1 MKNLKFSPFVL
12 LLFSAMFFASCSPQN
27 NDSKEVAEEANDEK
41 FDDTGLKNDTE
52 FAVTAADGGMLEVEL
67 GKLAL
72 TNASSEQVKMF
83 ADMMVKDHG
92 MANQELKDLASRKN
106 ITLPTALSDKSQK
119 SYEDLSKKTGQEFD
133 EEYMSFMVDDHQEDI
148 DAFKKQAD
156 KGNDPELKSWAAG
169 KVPTLEQHLEHAKQA
184 EAAVDSLKNK

>member
-41 FDDTGLKNDTE
+41 FDDTGLKNDTD

-67 GKLAL
+67 GNLAQ
-72 TNASSEQVKMF
+72 TKASSEQVKMF
-83 ADMMVKDHG
+83 ADMMVKDHT
-92 MANQELKDLASRKN
+92 MANQELKDLAARKN
-106 ITLPTALSDKSQK
+106 ITLPTALSEKSQK

-133 EEYMSFMVDDHQEDI
+133 EAYMSFMVDDHQEDI
-148 DAFKKQAD
+148 NAFKKQAD
-156 KGNDPELKSWAAG
+156 NGNDPELKSWAAG
-169 KVPTLEQHLEHAKQA
+169 KVPTLEQHLEHAKQVEEVA
-184 EAAVDSLKNK
+184 DSLKNK